1 MTAGKPSADP
11 DRSIKKY
18 MLAAAATLVLLV
30 GGMGG
35 LSAMTELS
43 GAVIAQ
49 GTLVVDSNV
58 KKVQHPTGG
67 VVGAINVREG
77 DNVRAGDVLVRLDE
91 TVTKANLAIV
101 AKSLDELRARLA
113 RLEAERDG
121 KDGVRFPEDLL
132 ARRDDTGVA
141 GILAGETSLFALRR
155 DARHGQKSQLRERIS
170 QLAEETAGL
179 NEQKTAKTREIELI
193 GRELES
199 IRTLWQSKLVSLDRL
214 TALERD
220 ATRLTGEHGQ
230 LISAIAQTKGRSSE
244 IELQIIQVDQDLR
257 SEVAGELREVQ
268 ARIAELV
275 ERKVAAE
282 DQLKRIDIRS
292 PQNGIVHQLMIH
304 TIGGVITAG
313 EPIMMIVPVSDES
326 TVEARIAPQDID
338 QVAHGQKALVR
349 LSAFNQQTTPEL
361 IGLVAKVAADLTVDQ
376 KSGAEYYS
384 ARIQLPKEEVSKLGD
399 LSLAAGMPAEVFLQ
413 TRERTVLSYLVEPL
427 SDQMNRAFRED

>member
-1 MTAGKPSADP
+1 MAGKPSADP
-11 DRSIKKY
+11 DRSIRKY
-18 MLAAAATLVLLV
+18 ILIAAAALVLLV

-77 DNVRAGDVLVRLDE
+77 DSVAAGDVLVRLDE

-101 AKSLDELRARLA
+101 SKSLDELRARLA

-121 KDGVRFPEDLL
+121 KDSVRFPEDLV
-132 ARRDDTGVA
+132 ARRDDAGVT
-141 GILAGETSLFALRR
+141 GILDGEASLFALRR
-155 DARHGQKSQLRERIS
+155 DARHGQKSQLHERIS

-179 NEQKTAKTREIELI
+179 SEQKTAKSREIELI

-199 IRTLWQSKLVSLDRL
+199 IRKLWQSKLVSLDRL

-230 LISAIAQTKGRSSE
+230 LTSAIAQTKGRGSE
-244 IELQIIQVDQDLR
+244 IELQIIQIDQDLR
-257 SEVAGELREVQ
+257 SEVAAELREVQ

-275 ERKVAAE
+275 ERRVAAE
-282 DQLKRIDIRS
+282 DQLRRIDIRS
-292 PQNGIVHQLMIH
+292 PQDGIVHQLMIH
-304 TIGGVITAG
+304 TIGGVIAAG
-313 EPIMMIVPVSDES
+313 EPIMMIVPVSDEL

-338 QVAHGQKALVR
+338 QVAHGQNALVR

-361 IGLVAKVAADLTVDQ
+361 AGLVATVAADLTIDQ

-384 ARIQLPKEEVSKLGD
+384 ARILLPKDEVAKLGD
-399 LSLAAGMPAEVFLQ
+399 LSLSPGMPAEVFLQ
-413 TRERTVLSYLVEPL
+413 TRERTVLSYLVKPL